1 MAVQSRQDYSSTP
14 FILQGSGMSKTGQ
27 TLLQDAG
34 RSGDLVRHTL
44 MSFDPST
51 AKWVPFTDETATDG
65 TQIPTGII
73 MASVTE
79 ASIVAGDVLNIPILV
94 RGVVVDKNALVIENS
109 KTLATI
115 VNVPTSLN
123 KSVEELLR
131 WTGIFMQDTTDIN
144 RFEN

>member
-14 FILQGSGMSKTGQ
+14 FILQGSGLSKTKQ

-34 RSGDLVRHTL
+34 RSGDLLRHTL
-44 MSFDPST
+44 MAYNPTT
-51 AKWVPFTDETATDG
+51 AKWVPYTDETATDG
-65 TQIPTGII
+65 TQIPAGII

-79 ASIVAGDVLNIPILV
+79 ASIIAGDVINIPILV
-94 RGVVVDKNALVIENS
+94 RGLVVDKNALVIENS
-109 KTLATI
+109 LTLATI
-115 VNVPTSLN
+115 VNVPAGLN

-131 WTGIFMQDTTDIN
+131 GTGIFMQNTTGIN